1 MNNTKSNYA
10 VRYNFDTEFK
20 KAVCEYYSNH
30 TFPETAAQFNLTCNS
45 TLISQWRKQ
54 LGFLPKSA
62 ARNPDPNRVAKP
74 KVTRKK
80 LNFMVKSGGYIMNG
94 KFYGKT
100 EFAKMQKQ
108 MRIGDTF
115 TKVTVTTHKVGIV
128 DV

>member
-1 MNNTKSNYA
+1 MNNTKPNCG
-10 VRYNFDTEFK
+10 VRYNFDADFK

-30 TFPETAAQFNLTCNS
+30 TVGETLDHFNLTCNP
-45 TLISQWRKQ
+45 TLICQWRKQ

-62 ARNPDPNRVAKP
+62 ARNPDPNRAAKP
-74 KVTRKK
+74 KVTRNK

-94 KFYGKT
+94 TFYGKT

-108 MRIGDTF
+108 MKIGDTF

-128 DV
+128 DA